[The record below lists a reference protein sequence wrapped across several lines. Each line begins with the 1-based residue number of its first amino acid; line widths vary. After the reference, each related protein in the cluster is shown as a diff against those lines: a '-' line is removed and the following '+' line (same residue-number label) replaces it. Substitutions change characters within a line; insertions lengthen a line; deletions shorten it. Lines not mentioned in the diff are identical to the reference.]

1 MLSRTRILIFSLLVA
16 STVSAATF
24 KDAVRSLGP
33 GNTGVSVA
41 RELVGLMNLMSEHLT
56 YDEKAR
62 QFFVFLND
70 ALEDF
75 DFARIYDSPWLS
87 PSTDNFRSIVLS
99 GKNVGQSYRVSVDSA
114 AADKSALGNARAEY
128 RMRRNEI
135 AGDKTY
141 TAQLD
146 FDAALKKFDA
156 QAMARFLEGI
166 LKIQDPE
173 NIKALHPAASNAFPE
188 FKGETRKVFDQA
200 AADFPQTTQ
209 MLSKYLQ
216 FRSFAEIK
224 SAGGKNYTDIAIR
237 GHFNMAALEA
247 DYPQIRKF
255 LKDIRNLF
263 ILQIYIGNAKGQ
275 NIASFIIN
283 TQTEEFF
290 VGAKTQGG
298 KILPMNKDGSPAFAD
313 AVSFSGNSDHKFFV
327 ALNAFVNVYGLKINT
342 GNIGAYL
349 RYQSNLE
356 KMSFFAKITSIP
368 EGKISGALF
377 GVLPTWVIDLSIPSD
392 LQTLMNKF
400 SQVVLNA
407 NNGEGSRAE
416 IAWRKK
422 GGDAS
427 LHASASTE
435 FLENRFIRI
444 GMKIWVRKFRPSE
457 TVQEDIR
464 LFIGRFTRAI
474 LADLSGV

>member
-1 MLSRTRILIFSLLVA
+1 MLRAFKTGLFWLFLA
-16 STVSAATF
+16 SAATAATF
-24 KDAVRSLGP
+24 KEAVRSLGP
-33 GNTGVSVA
+33 GNSGVTVA
-41 RELVGLMNLMSEHLT
+41 RELLGLLNLMSEHLS
-56 YDEKAR
+56 YDERAR
-62 QFFVFLND
+62 QFFIFLND

-75 DFARIYDSPWLS
+75 DFARIYDSPWLT
-87 PSTDNFRSIVLS
+87 PTRDNFRSIVLS
-99 GKNVGQSYRVSVDSA
+99 GKNTGKGYRVSIDPA
-114 AADKSALGNARAEY
+114 APDKAALGNARAEY

-135 AGDKTY
+135 GGDKTY
-141 TAQLD
+141 TTQLE

-166 LKIQDPE
+166 LKINDPQ
-173 NIKALHPAASNAFPE
+173 NIRSLHAAPSVAFAE
-188 FKGETRKVFDQA
+188 FQGETRKVFDQA
-200 AADFPQTTQ
+200 EADFPQTTR
-209 MLSKYLQ
+209 MLSKYLE

-224 SAGGKNYTDIAIR
+224 TAGGKPYTDIAIR
-237 GHFNMAALEA
+237 GHFKMDALQA

-290 VGAKTQGG
+290 IGAKTQGG
-298 KILPMNKDGSPAFAD
+298 KIIPMAKDGTPVFAD
-313 AVSFSGNSDHKFFV
+313 AVSFTGNSDHKFFMAV
-327 ALNAFVNVYGLKINT
+327 NAFVNVYGLKINT

-356 KMSFFAKITSIP
+356 KMSFFAKITNIP

-416 IAWRKK
+416 IAWLKR
-422 GGDAS
+422 GNDAS
-427 LHASASTE
+427 LHLAASTE

-457 TVQEDIR
+457 TVQEEIR
-464 LFIGRFTRAI
+464 LLIGRFTRAA
-474 LADLSGV
+474 LADLATM